1 MNMLDPIQPRSDLA
15 LLQELCATSPVTAI
29 LGPRQ
34 CGKTTLSRQIEA
46 NHRFDLENPR
56 DLARLDNPQM
66 ALENLRGLVV
76 IDEIQRRPD
85 LFPLLRYLVDQPG
98 SPRFLILGSASPD
111 LLKQGSETLAGRLAI
126 LRLGG
131 FRLAELGP
139 DQQDRLW
146 LRGGYPRSVLA
157 GSEKESL
164 RWREDY
170 VATFLERDLPLL
182 GIRVPAPTLRRFWL
196 MLSHVHGQILSL
208 SELGR
213 SMGVSHVAVRH
224 YVDILES
231 TFMVRVLQPWFSN
244 TSKRI
249 VRSPKVFLR
258 DSGLLHRLQSIDSWE
273 ALEGHPLRGASWEG
287 FALEECARSI
297 GLRDEDL
304 FFWATQAGAEL
315 DLFWRHKGKTWG
327 IEFKATDA
335 PKTTRSMRV
344 ALEDLELAHLWVVHP
359 GKDRWKMDERI
370 TALPLREVLANWAYP
385 P

>member
-1 MNMLDPIQPRSDLA
+1 M
-15 LLQELCATSPVTAI
+15 
-29 LGPRQ
+29 
-34 CGKTTLSRQIEA
+34 EA
-46 NHRFDLENPR
+46 DHRFDLENPR
-56 DLARLDNPQM
+56 DLARLDNPQL

-76 IDEIQRRPD
+76 IDEIQRKPE
-85 LFPLLRYLVDQPG
+85 LFPLMRYLVDQPG

-131 FRLAELGP
+131 FRLVELGS
-139 DQQDRLW
+139 DQQERLW
-146 LRGGYPRSVLA
+146 LRGGFPRSVLA

-170 VATFLERDLPLL
+170 VATFLERDLPQL

-249 VRSPKVFLR
+249 VRSPKVYLR
-258 DSGLLHRLQSIDSWE
+258 DSGILHRLQSIDSRE

-297 GLRDEDL
+297 GLRDEEL
-304 FFWATQAGAEL
+304 FFWGTQAGAEL
-315 DLFWRHKGKTWG
+315 DLSWKHGGKAWG

-335 PKTTRSMRV
+335 PRMTKSMRI

-359 GKDRWKMDERI
+359 GKDRWEMEDRV
-370 TALPLREVLANWAYP
+370 TAQPLREVATNWVYP
-385 P
+385 A

>member
-1 MNMLDPIQPRSDLA
+1 MIDSSHFRADLA
-15 LLQELCATSPVTAI
+15 LLRELCAASPVTAI

-46 NHRFDLENPR
+46 DHRFDLENPR
-56 DLARLDNPQM
+56 DLARLDNPQL

-76 IDEIQRRPD
+76 IDEIQRQPD

-131 FRLAELGP
+131 FRLVELGP

-146 LRGGYPRSVLA
+146 LRGGFPRSVLA

-170 VATFLERDLPLL
+170 VATFLERDLSQL
-182 GIRVPAPTLRRFWL
+182 GIRVPASTLRRFWL
-196 MLSHVHGQILSL
+196 MLSHAHGQILSL

-249 VRSPKVFLR
+249 VRSPKVYLR

-297 GLRDEDL
+297 GLRDEEL

-315 DLFWRHKGKTWG
+315 DLFWKRDGKAWG

-335 PKTTRSMRV
+335 PKTTRSMHI
-344 ALEDLELAHLWVVHP
+344 ALEDLALAHLWVVHP
-359 GKDRWKMDERI
+359 GKERWKMDERI
-370 TALPLREVLANWAYP
+370 TAIPLREVAANWAYP
-385 P
+385 A